1 MNRYPTTATISSE
14 TEKRTTMK
22 NVGFTAITATAL
34 TAGLLGLA
42 TPALAAPT
50 GGGDAQDTISSL
62 QDQGYRV
69 IVNSES
75 ATPLADASVVSVRE
89 AQSFL
94 RTTRGVDNDG
104 DDNEFGTTTATTVY
118 VTVK

>member
-1 MNRYPTTATISSE
+1 M
-14 TEKRTTMK
+14 
-22 NVGFTAITATAL
+22 
-34 TAGLLGLA
+34 
-42 TPALAAPT
+42 
-50 GGGDAQDTISSL
+50 
-62 QDQGYRV
+62 

-89 AQSFL
+89 VQSFL